1 MKRNNI
7 KKILLVIACGAVL
20 CASIATTIAWLVDS
34 ANVQNQFVPGVVGCV
49 VDETIANGLKTEVK
63 VLNKTNATPEAN
75 VPAFIRVALVPVW
88 RDGDGNGTRYEAD
101 LPGFTL
107 NTTAGWFQ
115 KGDYYYYSSPV
126 EPGEPTPALFT
137 SSVGQPEQPA
147 DAPAT
152 GLTYELQILAQS
164 IQADGVDSN
173 GAHPVTLAWGV
184 QYNPD
189 TGIISAN

>member
-49 VDETIANGLKTEVK
+49 VDETISNGQKTEVR
-63 VLNKTNATPEAN
+63 VFNQTNTTPEAN

-88 RDGDGNGTRYEAD
+88 RDGDGNGTRYDAV
-101 LPGFTL
+101 LPEFAL
-107 NTTAGWFQ
+107 NTGWFES
-115 KGDYYYYSSPV
+115 GGYYYYSSPV
-126 EPGEPTPALFT
+126 APGAATPALFT
-137 SSVGQPEQPA
+137 GSVGQPA

-164 IQADGVDSN
+164 IQADGVDTD
-173 GAHPVTLAWGV
+173 GDHPVTLAWGV
-184 QYNPD
+184 TYNMNG
-189 TGIISAN
+189 TISAS

>member
-34 ANVQNQFVPGVVGCV
+34 AKVQNQFVPGVVGCV
-49 VDETIANGLKTEVK
+49 VNETIADGLKTSVTVSNSTGTDPE
-63 VLNKTNATPEAN
+63 EAN

-88 RDGDGNGTRYEAD
+88 RDGNGNGTRYEAV

-107 NTTAGWFQ
+107 NTEAGWFE
-115 KGDYYYYSSPV
+115 KDGYYYYSSPV
-126 EPGEPTPALFT
+126 KPGEPTPALFT
-137 SSVGQPEQPA
+137 GSVGQPA

-164 IQADGVDSN
+164 IQADGVDTD
-173 GAHPVTLAWGV
+173 GDHPVTLAWGV
-184 QYNPD
+184 TYNMNG
-189 TGIISAN
+189 TISAS